1 MKNNNTYMLS
11 SFLKITVI
19 VLMVVTV
26 GLLIVLPSVVQRYL
40 MVMGT
45 KATFPRMVLLIT
57 LYPCGVLALFI
68 ENELRRMLIT
78 LKTGNPFVLQNVQ
91 SLRRIAVFLL
101 VMFACF
107 IYKILALNTLMTMVV
122 AAVLLLVAFF
132 CFTMADV
139 FNQAVQYKEENDLTI

>member
-26 GLLIVLPSVVQRYL
+26 GLLIVLPSIVQRYL